1 VAGRVPEICYSRL
14 ALRRFAPFLPLPLVL
29 ALGAWGSARVADA
42 AGAVLG
48 EALAAVAAV
57 IGTNDTS
64 SDEES
69 DVDDAIPAS
78 TFAVGDALR
87 ETGTDSVAAPGKKKA
102 KSRASAAA
110 TERAIFVS
118 AEKVL
123 RLSETRVTPR
133 GVRVPADGTRPAGL
147 KLVGVGPL
155 GIGLRDGD
163 VLTRALGQP
172 ALSSSAVVRA
182 VLVARARRIKVLE
195 GEFYRGQE
203 RWILRVEQPYLE
215 GKSDT
220 LTGAAPGPRLRGP

>member
-1 VAGRVPEICYSRL
+1 LDDDGDIDVAVPVSTL
-14 ALRRFAPFLPLPLVL
+14 A
-29 ALGAWGSARVADA
+29 
-42 AGAVLG
+42 
-48 EALAAVAAV
+48 
-57 IGTNDTS
+57 
-64 SDEES
+64 
-69 DVDDAIPAS
+69 VDDAVGQTNDAS
-78 TFAVGDALR
+78 IT
-87 ETGTDSVAAPGKKKA
+87 APGKKKA
-102 KSRASAAA
+102 KSRASAAT

-133 GVRVPADGTRPAGL
+133 GVRVPADGLRPAGL

-195 GEFYRGQE
+195 GEFYRGRE
-203 RWILRVEQPYLE
+203 RWILRVEQPYLD
-215 GKSDT
+215 GKTDT

>member
-1 VAGRVPEICYSRL
+1 L
-14 ALRRFAPFLPLPLVL
+14 AFATWV
-29 ALGAWGSARVADA
+29 SARVADA
-42 AGAVLG
+42 GGAMLG

-57 IGTNDTS
+57 IGTNQPS
-64 SDEES
+64 SDEDS
-69 DVDDAIPAS
+69 DPGGVIPVS
-78 TFAVGDALR
+78 TFALDDALG
-87 ETGTDSVAAPGKKKA
+87 EAGTDSLAAPGKKKA
-102 KSRASAAA
+102 KSRPSAAT

-133 GVRVPADGTRPAGL
+133 GVRVPADGARPAGL

-182 VLVARARRIKVLE
+182 VLVARASRIKVLE
-195 GEFYRGQE
+195 GEFYRGRE
-203 RWILRVEQPYLE
+203 RWILRVEQPYLDD
-215 GKSDT
+215 KTDT
-220 LTGAAPGPRLRGP
+220 LTGAGPGPRLRGP